1 MSSDVMTLPEVAE
14 YLRLTEKT
22 TYRLAADGT
31 LPGFKVGGS
40 WRFRQIDIDAWIEAK
55 KAEAKQS
62 IKPEQSERALP
73 ATSSKGGQ
81 TR

>member
-40 WRFRQIDIDAWIEAK
+40 WRFRQVDIDAWIEAK
-55 KAEAKQS
+55 KVETKQS
-62 IKPEQSERALP
+62 VKSEQGE
-73 ATSSKGGQ
+73 Q

>member
-1 MSSDVMTLPEVAE
+1 MSSDVMTLPEVAK

-40 WRFRQIDIDAWIEAK
+40 WRFRQVDIDAWIEAR
-55 KAEAKQS
+55 KAETQES
-62 IKPEQSERALP
+62 VKPEPGE
-73 ATSSKGGQ
+73 K